1 MYNAMAILGM
11 SRQTMSNIFI
21 MMIVCGSLVFST
33 YVILSTKLGRCMRE
47 GLDAMCKNEG
57 CSQTIGDSS
66 AHEVPI
72 WEGSLIP
79 ESVPKKNREID
90 REYAKSVEPTRTSS
104 KYNFLEN
111 EIEVEEAPVEKPVTE
126 RKFLGDIDIN
136 QSSTVRRPK
145 ATSTNFVKRQK
156 GTPSG
161 LGFNTGAIN

>member
-1 MYNAMAILGM
+1 MAILGM

-21 MMIVCGSLVFST
+21 MMIVCGSLAFST

-47 GLDAMCKNEG
+47 GLDAMCENED
-57 CSQTIGDSS
+57 CSRPIGDIS

-79 ESVPKKNREID
+79 ETVPKKNREID

-126 RKFLGDIDIN
+126 RKFLGDIN
-136 QSSTVRRPK
+136 QSRTVRRPK
-145 ATSTNFVKRQK
+145 ATSTTFVKRQK
-156 GTPSG
+156 GTHDG
-161 LGFNTGAIN
+161 LGFNTGAMN

>member
-1 MYNAMAILGM
+1 MAILGM

-21 MMIVCGSLVFST
+21 MIIVCGSLVFST

-47 GLDAMCKNEG
+47 GLDAMCNNEG
-57 CSQTIGDSS
+57 CSQTIVDSS

-79 ESVPKKNREID
+79 ESIPKKNREID

-111 EIEVEEAPVEKPVTE
+111 EIEVEEPPVEKQVTE
-126 RKFLGDIDIN
+126 HKFLGDIN

-156 GTPSG
+156 GTPG
-161 LGFNTGAIN
+161 GQGFNTGAIN